1 MAQLELFDQ
10 NNQSLGILKDK
21 ATVHQDGDWH
31 RTSEIVVLNQ
41 QDEVLLSLRHPDK
54 KYLPNY
60 WDVCLGGHLDP
71 GESYGEAALRE
82 LEEEIGLRPQPEE
95 LIFLGTM
102 DVVVVDE
109 SVALRDFEH
118 AGVFVWRVIN
128 SLYEFTMQPD
138 EVAELKWM
146 PIKDVVRDLN
156 SPVPSLRYT
165 PPTNTYCRTLEWVVQ
180 NGRTAFT
187 NRPLK

>member
-10 NNQSLGILKDK
+10 NNLPLSILKSK
-21 ATVHQDGDWH
+21 VAVHQDGDWH

-71 GESYGEAALRE
+71 GESYEQAALRE
-82 LEEEIGLRPQPEE
+82 LEEEIGIRPMPEE

-102 DVVVVDE
+102 DVVVIDE
-109 SVALRDFEH
+109 TVALRDYEH
-118 AGVFVWRVIN
+118 AGVFVWRVTS
-128 SLYEFTMQPD
+128 SLYEFTMQSD
-138 EVAELKWM
+138 EVAELQWM
-146 PIKDVVRDLN
+146 PIGDVVRDLH

-165 PPTNTYCRTLEWVVQ
+165 PPNDTYCRTLEWVVQ